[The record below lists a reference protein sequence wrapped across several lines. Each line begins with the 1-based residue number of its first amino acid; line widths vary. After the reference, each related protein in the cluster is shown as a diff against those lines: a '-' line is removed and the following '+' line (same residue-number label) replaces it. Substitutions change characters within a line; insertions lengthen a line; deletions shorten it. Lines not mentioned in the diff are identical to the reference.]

1 MTFEKYE
8 SAFPGG
14 DASTP
19 VTSPYQEFAAKDA
32 KSSEIKTEAVKENSN
47 KQTVE

>member
-8 SAFPGG
+8 SAAPGG

-19 VTSPYQEFAAKDA
+19 VTSPYQEFAVKDA
-32 KSSEIKTEAVKENSN
+32 KSSDSKTEAVKEISN
-47 KQTVE
+47 K